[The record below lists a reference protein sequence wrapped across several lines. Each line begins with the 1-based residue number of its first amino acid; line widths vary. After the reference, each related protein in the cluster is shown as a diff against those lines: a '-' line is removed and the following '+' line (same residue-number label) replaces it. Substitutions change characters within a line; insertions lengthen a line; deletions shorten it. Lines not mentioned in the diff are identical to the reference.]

1 MSAIQILWVDDEI
14 DLLRPH
20 IIFLEQHG
28 YQVTPC
34 VSGADALDLLQE
46 QSYDLVFLDE
56 QMPGLSG
63 LETLARI
70 APLYPYLPVVMVT
83 KSEEEHLMN
92 EAISRQI
99 ADYLI
104 KPVNPHQLL
113 LSLKKVLHREQI
125 VTEATQQNYI
135 QAFRELSLRINSA
148 GTIDEWMAIYKEIS
162 KWVMQVDNY
171 LSLIHISEP
180 TRPY

>member
-46 QSYDLVFLDE
+46 QAYDLVFLDE

-99 ADYLI
+99 AD
-104 KPVNPHQLL
+104 
-113 LSLKKVLHREQI
+113 
-125 VTEATQQNYI
+125 
-135 QAFRELSLRINSA
+135 
-148 GTIDEWMAIYKEIS
+148 
-162 KWVMQVDNY
+162 
-171 LSLIHISEP
+171 
-180 TRPY
+180 

>member
-1 MSAIQILWVDDEI
+1 
-14 DLLRPH
+14 
-20 IIFLEQHG
+20 
-28 YQVTPC
+28 
-34 VSGADALDLLQE
+34 
-46 QSYDLVFLDE
+46 
-56 QMPGLSG
+56 
-63 LETLARI
+63 
-70 APLYPYLPVVMVT
+70 
-83 KSEEEHLMN
+83 MN

-135 QAFRELSLRINSA
+135 QAFRELSLQINSA

-171 LSLIHISEP
+171 LPDMAETLQSQRDEANRLFAKYIIKEYEGW
-180 TRPY
+180 RCV